1 MKKNVFASV
10 SDRGVFLDESVL
22 SPEFLPDVLP
32 GRENEIQALALALKP
47 FAEGRRGLGVLVHG
61 PPGTGKTSCAKHVLD
76 QLKDFAQSSEYVY
89 VNAWQHYT
97 RQGVLTEVARQLGF
111 PIPRRGLAT
120 DEVRQEVF
128 SHVQRKGCR
137 LVVAIDEADQ
147 LFHKKEDGV
156 FYDLSRSNLPLVVVC
171 LTNEPGVFDDMDA
184 RVKSSLSLR
193 ALAFERYNP
202 LQLKAILR
210 DRAAKAFRKETCPED
225 VVGLCA
231 AFAAKNGGDA
241 RVALDVLWKAGKA
254 CERRGGLAIQE
265 QDVREAFTEQEELNA
280 STKKRMQGLSPLEEQ
295 VLAALT
301 KPKYSGDLQA
311 ELGVPDRSLRRY
323 LAQLE
328 SKRLVVVEEEQNVGG
343 PGKRHLVRK
352 VT

>member
-10 SDRGVFLDESVL
+10 SDRGVFLNESVL

-32 GRENEIQALALALKP
+32 GREKEIQSLALALKP
-47 FAEGRRGLGVLVHG
+47 FAEGRRGQGVLLHG
-61 PPGTGKTSCAKHVLD
+61 PPGTGKTSCTKHVLD
-76 QLKDFAQSSEYVY
+76 QLKDVAQSSECVY

-128 SHVQRKGCR
+128 SHIQRIGCR

-156 FYDLSRSNLPLVVVC
+156 LYDLSRSNLPLAVLC
-171 LTNEPGVFDDMDA
+171 LTNEPEVFEQMDS
-184 RVKSSLSLR
+184 RVKSSLSLNS
-193 ALAFERYNP
+193 LAFDRYNP

-210 DRAAKAFRKETCPED
+210 GRATKAFRKEACPEE

-254 CERRGGLAIQE
+254 CERRGGLVVE
-265 QDVREAFTEQEELNA
+265 EGDVREAFLEQEKLNA
-280 STKKRMQGLSPLEEQ
+280 SVKKRMQRLSLVEEQ
-295 VLAALT
+295 ILAALSV
-301 KPKYSGDLQA
+301 PKYSGDLQE
-311 ELGVPDRSLRRY
+311 ELGIAERSLRRY
-323 LAQLE
+323 VNQLE

-343 PGKRHLVRK
+343 PGKRRLVRK